1 MITSRTTTALL
12 LLTSGIAAQGTIE
25 PGRGPFSTTGC
36 VFSVP
41 GMTTEDV
48 LHYRADTGT
57 VATVQPFGQ
66 YMIDFRVEAIFASV
80 LENHAERLELID
92 VDAVSL
98 GNDVIPIAWM
108 GGQPRIRPQR
118 APDGWAAL
126 FFSITNA
133 SVAANVP
140 DPMASRAVGGGAGA
154 DFYSWIVPGS
164 ALGAFNNT
172 IYLEVGAEQ
181 LQVDR
186 SGEIDVLD
194 VSLAL
199 LAQNGGVPDPVFA
212 PHDRTVFFSLTQR
225 SAEDLAPFL
234 GILPLSDVSGATI
247 FTAQWNTVLG
257 AWGPITVS
265 RTPSALGLGGAL
277 PNSATDDFELDALAV
292 CSQTNEFFYSTVAST
307 GLPQLL
313 MQHWAPPFYKE
324 VLTDSG
330 AHVQTFIGDSDVD
343 ALCGI
348 DPELLVYSRWLGTPY
363 APAPPGIILSG
374 TQMQGPA
381 GLVMVLHANGTDTGP
396 GVTPGTLFLQ
406 IAVPSTQGDGTG
418 PGPLTWS
425 TLFPLG
431 AWDAKGTFPYN
442 VPINFVLGIDA
453 SLRAVL
459 VTGSALLPSTIVSTK
474 L

>member
-12 LLTSGIAAQGTIE
+12 LLTSGIAAQATIE

-41 GMTTEDV
+41 ETTPEDLV
-48 LHYRADTGT
+48 HYRADTGN
-57 VATVQPFGQ
+57 VATVQPFGP
-66 YMIDFRVEAIFASV
+66 YAIDFGIASIFTSV
-80 LENHAERLELID
+80 LQGHLERLELID

-133 SVAANVP
+133 SVVANVP

-154 DFYSWIVPGS
+154 DLYSWILPGS
-164 ALGAFNNT
+164 ALGAFDNT
-172 IYLEVGAEQ
+172 IYLEVAAEQ
-181 LQVDR
+181 LQVER
-186 SGEIDVLD
+186 SEEIDVLD

-199 LAQNGGVPDPVFA
+199 LAQNGGVPDPMFA
-212 PHDRTVFFSLTQR
+212 PHDKTVFFSLTQK

-234 GILPLSDVSGATI
+234 GIAPLSDVSGATI
-247 FTAQWNTVLG
+247 FTAQWEPSLG
-257 AWGPITVS
+257 AWGSITIS
-265 RTPSALGLGGAL
+265 RRPSDLGLAGVD
-277 PNSATDDFELDALAV
+277 PTSASDDLELDALAV
-292 CSQTNEFFYSTVAST
+292 RSQTNEFFYSTVAST

-313 MQHWAPPFYKE
+313 MQYWAPPFYKE

-330 AHVQTFIGDSDVD
+330 AHLQTFIGDSDVD

-363 APAPPGIILSG
+363 APATPGIILSG
-374 TQMQGPA
+374 TQMQTPA
-381 GLVMVLHANGTDTGP
+381 GLVMVLHTNGAETGP
-396 GVTPGTLFLQ
+396 GVTPGTLFVQ
-406 IAVPSTQGDGTG
+406 MAVGSTQGDGTAG
-418 PGPLTWS
+418 SSLTWT

-431 AWDAKGTFPYN
+431 TWNAKGTFACN
-442 VPINFVLGIDA
+442 VPLGFDLGIDA
-453 SLRAVL
+453 SLRTVL
-459 VTGSALLPSTIVSTK
+459 VTGTALLGSTIVSTK